1 MSENALQVVKNH
13 IDKLNY
19 SDELSILEH
28 LFKKYN
34 LKTISDYSKENNIN
48 RQAIYNQIEK
58 GQVMNI
64 ELTGITFIAK

>member
-1 MSENALQVVKNH
+1 MSEEALQVVKNH

-19 SDELSILEH
+19 SDELSIVQH

-34 LKTISDYSKENNIN
+34 LKTITDYAKENNIS
-48 RQAIYNQIEK
+48 RQSIYNQIEK

-64 ELTGITFIAK
+64 ELTGITFIAN